1 MSECQRVSLYII
13 GQVLTHKPSETY
25 KSRTVTI
32 AGHTKFLLPVAG
44 TYVSP
49 ASQPVDMEDE
59 ETSGIS
65 CVSL

>member
-1 MSECQRVSLYII
+1 MLESFFVHHWPGTNTQ
-13 GQVLTHKPSETY
+13 TH

-65 CVSL
+65 CVSP